1 MLFFDGHVRLHP
13 APAGLSFRQRLRL
26 RLVVPFGYVLQ
37 VAALLGLALLPFT
50 FHLRTFAPMRLCVR
64 FFFSCGDAAL

>member
-26 RLVVPFGYVLQ
+26 RPVVPFGYVLQ
-37 VAALLGLALLPFT
+37 VAALLGLALFT
-50 FHLRTFAPMRLCVR
+50 FHLSPFTSEPLRLCV
-64 FFFSCGDAAL
+64 FA